1 MKIGNSEKVYPVL
14 LIAASALLILMVG
27 CTTSGNQTVEQS
39 SAAQFGEA
47 AMQQP
52 MVIPGNASCGKCGM
66 FPAKYPRWQSQIIFK
81 DGSMTPFDGCKCMFN
96 FIFAMHEFDK
106 NHSSDD
112 VAIVWVKDFNSGYW
126 INVVDAYYIV
136 GSNTMGPM
144 GKELIPFADQVDAL
158 KFNQEQGG
166 SMMTYSQIT
175 PEVVKALGMGGMR
188 MEQGL
193 HHMKM

>member
-1 MKIGNSEKVYPVL
+1 
-14 LIAASALLILMVG
+14 
-27 CTTSGNQTVEQS
+27 
-39 SAAQFGEA
+39 
-47 AMQQP
+47 
-52 MVIPGNASCGKCGM
+52 
-66 FPAKYPRWQSQIIFK
+66 
-81 DGSMTPFDGCKCMFN
+81 
-96 FIFAMHEFDK
+96 MHEFDK